1 MSNDLRD
8 RSQLT
13 RGLNRSREGRTEEQA
28 GATKEDPLT
37 PMRERVQEEYVT
49 PSHVLPD
56 QALNRLQEA
65 RKFKQQG

>member
-13 RGLNRSREGRTEEQA
+13 RGLNRSRKGRTEEQA
-28 GATKEDPLT
+28 GATSEDPLT
-37 PMRERVQEEYVT
+37 PMRGTVQEEYVT

-56 QALNRLQEA
+56 QTLNRLQEA
-65 RKFKQQG
+65 RKSEQQG